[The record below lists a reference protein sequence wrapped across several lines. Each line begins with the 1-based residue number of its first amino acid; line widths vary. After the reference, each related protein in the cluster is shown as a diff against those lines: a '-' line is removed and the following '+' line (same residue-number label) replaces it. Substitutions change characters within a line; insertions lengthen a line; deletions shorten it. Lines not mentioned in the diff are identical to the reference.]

1 MVPFDE
7 RELTDEELSQV
18 SGAGS
23 SDQSDQAPLT
33 LNFRDVDHISFRSDD
48 NGGIKEQVFFTGGST
63 TTTPTT
69 GS

>member
-7 RELTDEELSQV
+7 RELTDEELSSV

-23 SDQSDQAPLT
+23 SDQAPLT
-33 LNFRDVDHISFRSDD
+33 LNFQDVDHISFRSDD

-63 TTTPTT
+63 TTTSTT